1 MSILS
6 LSFYTSL
13 LKHFSN
19 TYNGFVLYQSLIL
32 NNQVMYELKWKV
44 VEKNYPWLDLNY
56 NGFLECHVSV

>member
-13 LKHFSN
+13 LKH
-19 TYNGFVLYQSLIL
+19 NGFVLYQSLIL